1 MERLGMFGTRLGS
14 ALSSPRSAGRLFTG
28 LNLGTAILLLRALVC
43 VLVPLCLGNI
53 RIGGWLANLRVS
65 AFARWRYGHLLVF
78 NGPQALH
85 RFLPALGIVE
95 FNFLRTQSVLGLPCL
110 GTYAAQAILHGKA
123 LVAHRLILLPPGRQC
138 LALHFDSVTLRFA
151 MCSGRRGC
159 GIYFY
164 PRRGPGRGDQHRQ
177 Y

>member
-1 MERLGMFGTRLGS
+1 MFGARLGRAIGGRC
-14 ALSSPRSAGRLFTG
+14 SAGGLFTG
-28 LNLGTAILLLRALVC
+28 LNLGTANLLLRALVC

-65 AFARWRYGHLLVF
+65 AFACRRYGHLFVF

-85 RFLPALGIVE
+85 SFLPALGIVE
-95 FNFLRTQSVLGLPCL
+95 FNFLRTQSVVGLPCL

-123 LVAHRLILLPPGRQC
+123 LEAHRLILLPPGHQC
-138 LALHFDSVTLRFA
+138 LALHFDSVTLHFA
-151 MCSGRRGC
+151 MRSGRRGC

-164 PRRGPGRGDQHRQ
+164 PRRGPRRGDQHGQ
-177 Y
+177 C